1 MDRFKIVQ
9 ILEEKP
15 VLLCE
20 VEILDDEDEEH
31 PEVRQTSHLAAY
43 MQLAAIQPITS
54 KLLMPFYRFAM
65 LWRWQQL

>member
-20 VEILDDEDEEH
+20 VEILDDEDEDH
-31 PEVRQTSHLAAY
+31 PQVQ
-43 MQLAAIQPITS
+43 
-54 KLLMPFYRFAM
+54 
-65 LWRWQQL
+65 